1 MEREVIY
8 EFHLTI
14 ITILTKM
21 NFDPKIKWDECR
33 HIIRQNI
40 SIEQY
45 EMLFAYT
52 EFKSYANDELIL
64 SIPSQFIYDMLEK
77 DEYVKLIAATLKRV
91 FGKKINLSYSIT
103 VVKKPE
109 NNIVVQASNRPL
121 AVNGKPN
128 NKANL
133 TPEPVPADP
142 DELDSQLHDGYT
154 FDSFIEGD
162 SNKLARSIGQAI
174 AFNPAKTFNPFF
186 VFGPSGC
193 GKTHLVNAIG
203 WSIKEQHPNLRVL
216 YLSAHLFTVQYTDSV
231 RQNKT
236 NDFINFYQTID
247 VLILDDVQELSG
259 RTATQN
265 TFFHIFNHLHMNGKQ
280 IILTADR
287 PPVKIEGLEDRLLTR
302 FKWGLQAEIEKPTK
316 ALRKKILTAKV
327 KKEGLDIPTDVID
340 YISNNLDNN
349 IRDLE
354 GIIRSLMAYSVV
366 YNCDISREL
375 VDKIIPHYVETN
387 SDKFTTD
394 DIKRVV
400 CNFFNISEEVLCS
413 SSRKQELV
421 YVRQLTMY
429 LANRH
434 TEDSHVQIG
443 KAIGGRNHST
453 VIHSIKQVN
462 NLIDTEPKT
471 KADIEAIEK
480 QLNK

>member
-1 MEREVIY
+1 MI
-8 EFHLTI
+8 
-14 ITILTKM
+14 
-21 NFDPKIKWDECR
+21 DPKEKWEECR
-33 HIIRQNI
+33 AIIRDNV
-40 SIEQY
+40 SPEQY

-52 EFKSYANDELIL
+52 EFKSYANDNLIL

-77 DEYVKLIAATLKRV
+77 DEYVNLIAATLKRV
-91 FGKKINLSYSIT
+91 YGKTINLSYSIT
-103 VVKKPE
+103 VVQRPE
-109 NNIVVQASNRPL
+109 NHILVESNPKPFVGNTPTQKLSNVTPDMIVPQA
-121 AVNGKPN
+121 
-128 NKANL
+128 
-133 TPEPVPADP
+133 
-142 DELDSQLHDGYT
+142 DELDSQLHQGYT
-154 FDSFIEGD
+154 FNSFIEGE
-162 SNKLARSIGQAI
+162 SNKFARAIGQAI
-174 AFNPAKTFNPFF
+174 ALNPAKTFNPFF

-203 WSIKEQHPNLRVL
+203 WNIKELHPKLRVL

-302 FKWGLQAEIEKPTK
+302 FKWGCQAEIEKPTK
-316 ALRKKILTAKV
+316 ALRKKILCSKI
-327 KKEGLDIPTDVID
+327 KKEGLDIPENVIE

-354 GIIRSLMAYSVV
+354 GIIRSLMAHSIV
-366 YNCDISREL
+366 YNCDISCEL
-375 VDKIIPHYVETN
+375 VDKIIPHYVEKN
-387 SDKFTTD
+387 DDKFTTE
-394 DIKRVV
+394 DIKKAV
-400 CNFFNISEEVLCS
+400 CDYFKVNEDVLCS
-413 SSRKQELV
+413 SSRKQEIV
-421 YVRQLTMY
+421 YMRQLAIY

-434 TEDSHVQIG
+434 TDDSHVQIG

-453 VIHSIKQVN
+453 VIHSIKQMN

-471 KADIEAIEK
+471 KQDIEAIEK
-480 QLNK
+480 SMHI

>member
-1 MEREVIY
+1 MEREVVSHDTPFKY
-8 EFHLTI
+8 NYFD
-14 ITILTKM
+14 KM
-21 NFDPKIKWDECR
+21 NSDPKIKWDECR

-40 SIEQY
+40 SLEQY

-77 DEYVKLIAATLKRV
+77 DEYVQLIAATLKRV

-109 NNIVVQASNRPL
+109 NNIVVQSANKPVV
-121 AVNGKPN
+121 ANGKPR
-128 NKANL
+128 KAANT
-133 TPEPVPADP
+133 TPDNTAVDP
-142 DELDSQLHDGYT
+142 DELDSQLHEGYT

-203 WSIKEQHPNLRVL
+203 WSIKEQHPELRVL

-259 RTATQN
+259 RISTQN

-316 ALRKKILTAKV
+316 ALRKKILSAKV
-327 KKEGLDIPTDVID
+327 KKEGLDIPNDVID

-375 VDKIIPHYVETN
+375 VDKIIPHYVDTN
-387 SDKFTTD
+387 NDKFTTD

-413 SSRKQELV
+413 TSRKQEVV

-434 TEDSHVQIG
+434 TEDSHV
-443 KAIGGRNHST
+443 
-453 VIHSIKQVN
+453 
-462 NLIDTEPKT
+462 
-471 KADIEAIEK
+471 
-480 QLNK
+480 

>member
-1 MEREVIY
+1 
-8 EFHLTI
+8 
-14 ITILTKM
+14 M
-21 NFDPKIKWDECR
+21 NFDPKLKWEECR
-33 HIIRQNI
+33 NIIRHNI
-40 SIEQY
+40 SPEQY

-52 EFKSYANDELIL
+52 EFKEYADNSLIL
-64 SIPSQFIYDMLEK
+64 SIPSQFIYDMLER

-91 FGKKINLSYSIT
+91 FGTKINLSYCIT
-103 VVKKPE
+103 VVKQPV
-109 NNIVVQASNRPL
+109 NNIIVEASEKLNVINGNNNHNVNKTPDTIPL
-121 AVNGKPN
+121 
-128 NKANL
+128 
-133 TPEPVPADP
+133 DS
-142 DELDSQLHDGYT
+142 DEIDSQLHQGYT
-154 FDSFIEGD
+154 FNSFIEGE

-174 AFNPAKTFNPFF
+174 ALNLARTFNPFF

-203 WSIKEQHPNLRVL
+203 WKIKEIHPQLRVL

-302 FKWGLQAEIEKPTK
+302 FRWGLQAEIEKPTK
-316 ALRKKILTAKV
+316 ALRKKILNAKI
-327 KKEGLDIPTDVID
+327 KKEGLDIPDDVVE
-340 YISNNLDNN
+340 YISSNLDNN

-366 YNCDISREL
+366 YNCDISKEL
-375 VDKIIPHYVETN
+375 VDRIIPHYVERN

-400 CNFFNISEEVLCS
+400 CDFFKISEDVLCS
-413 SSRKQELV
+413 SSRKQEIV

-443 KAIGGRNHST
+443 KSIGGRNHST

-471 KADIEAIEK
+471 KIDIDAIEK